1 MYLRTQNRAVTGSDY
16 KNLTDQFV
24 SPYHGQIG
32 KSTAVLR
39 NQGCSGNVVDI
50 YILSKLNAN
59 GLQEAN
65 DELKNDLS
73 EMLEEKKMITD
84 FVCLKNGQIIETDV
98 SVVVEVPRTERKF
111 EQEIRQNIEV
121 KINDFFSL
129 SNWDYGQTLKDSDL
143 IKNLSAIKSAKSFD
157 VIYTTNDEDNSGI
170 IVTAKFYEIIRP
182 DVVEISFMYV

>member
-1 MYLRTQNRAVTGSDY
+1 
-16 KNLTDQFV
+16 
-24 SPYHGQIG
+24 
-32 KSTAVLR
+32 
-39 NQGCSGNVVDI
+39 
-50 YILSKLNAN
+50 
-59 GLQEAN
+59 
-65 DELKNDLS
+65 
-73 EMLEEKKMITD
+73 MLEEKKMITD
-84 FVCLKNGQIIETDV
+84 FICLKNGQIIETDV

-143 IKNLSAIKSAKSFD
+143 IKSLSAIKSAKSFD

-182 DVVEISFMYV
+182 DTIEISFMYV